1 MKITKAVSRFIG
13 SLLCAVLIFNG
24 LPLHAAGSGEE
35 LKHEAFLRG
44 GDAIAVALTTPSAS
58 TPAVSRAIAEAMPAA
73 PPAPDPA
80 PAPARKQAGSKGI
93 SKLMWATLIGGF
105 AAGGA
110 IVYWTATGPGASIR
124 NCSSPGCKD

>member
-1 MKITKAVSRFIG
+1 MKITKAVLRISV

-24 LPLHAAGSGEE
+24 LPLSAAGSGEE
-35 LKHEAFLRG
+35 LRHEAFLRG

-58 TPAVSRAIAEAMPAA
+58 APAVSKAIAEAVPTV
-73 PPAPDPA
+73 PPA
-80 PAPARKQAGSKGI
+80 PAPVPARKQSGGSKGM
-93 SKLMWATLIGGF
+93 SKLTWAMLIGGF
-105 AAGGA
+105 ATGGA